1 VAEEVERAREEGA
14 ERTILFNLCGH
25 GNFDMGA
32 YDAYLSGEMTD
43 FELPQAELDEAA
55 AELEGLPPLPVP

>member
-1 VAEEVERAREEGA
+1 VVEEVERAREEGV

-32 YDAYLSGEMTD
+32 YDAFLSGELAD
-43 FELPQAELDEAA
+43 HELPQAELDAA
-55 AELEGLPPLPVP
+55 AADLEGLPAVPA

>member
-1 VAEEVERAREEGA
+1 VEEVARAHEEGV

-25 GNFDMGA
+25 GNFDMAA

-43 FELPQAELDEAA
+43 YELPQEELDRAA
-55 AELEGLPPLPVP
+55 AELEGLPVIGA